1 MSNPNVRLALS
12 MIVLLRTA
20 VQGDD
25 APDPANIQA
34 RIPSMKWF
42 ARLES
47 NLLPQGLLHPTDPSI

>member
-1 MSNPNVRLALS
+1 MSNPNVRLALG
-12 MIVLLRTA
+12 MIVLLLLTA

-42 ARLES
+42 AR
-47 NLLPQGLLHPTDPSI
+47 